1 MKLSEKIKLYRKK
14 NKMTK
19 SELARLINVSPSYI
33 TKLEN
38 GEKENPSL
46 EVKIKIANVLGC
58 SVSELGD
65 LSLFAGTG
73 KLIEG
78 FYGKYFAEIE
88 NKNEEEINLLY
99 NLLKI
104 RYGEENITM
113 NSSIDNEFLEL
124 NIGDK
129 TIVYTKQEFEKFID
143 HVSTLF
149 PTFKMILDSSKTK

>member
-58 SVSELGD
+58 PVSELGD

-88 NKNEEEINLLY
+88 NKNKEEINLLY

-129 TIVYTKQEFEKFID
+129 TIVYTKQEFKKFID